1 MNTKGGLPWWR
12 RRLLVC
18 GAVAVLMTPP
28 AGVLAATHPDPS
40 AIPCALGVY
49 QAVAGT
55 PLQISGT
62 IAAPKIPIAV
72 SIQHDNGEIRHASVA
87 TLNDGTWRAVMLFG
101 AADAGA
107 WTISVNIDGAECESP
122 LAVTLPAGMEAAPT
136 EPPIPDKYLNEPP
149 DGLHGR
155 TIFETAAKAAIV
167 LVVASWTFL
176 AILALAARVRP
187 LAHRRVRMVARPAV
201 FLAVLGGFVAVGLGV
216 SVFVG
221 IVLYEFQDPGEVVV
235 ALLQTG
241 IAGLAIVGSVVGT
254 LAALRINDGLANS
267 ASDL

>member
-1 MNTKGGLPWWR
+1 MGGLPWWR
-12 RRLLVC
+12 SGLLVC
-18 GAVAVLMTPP
+18 GTVAALLTPP
-28 AGVLAATHPDPS
+28 AAVLAGAGADPS
-40 AIPCALGVY
+40 LMPCSLGVSA
-49 QAVAGT
+49 AVAGT
-55 PLQISGT
+55 PLLMSGT
-62 IAAPKIPIAV
+62 IAAPRIPIAV
-72 SIQHDNGEIRHASVA
+72 SIQHDNGEIRQASVA
-87 TLNDGTWRAVMLFG
+87 TLNDGTWRAVILFG

-107 WTISVNIDGAECESP
+107 WTITVNVSGAECESP
-122 LAVTLPAGMEAAPT
+122 LTVTLPAGMEAAPT
-136 EPPIPDKYLNEPP
+136 EPRIPDKYLNEPP

-167 LVVASWTFL
+167 LVVASWIFL

-221 IVLYEFQDPGEVVV
+221 IVIYEFQDPGEVVL